1 MMTPDRQAL
10 IELLKVG
17 IGNSMECRIPHSVQ
31 WQQVMVIAQMQGIGN
46 VVLDGVEKSKV
57 AGISKE
63 VLLQW
68 IAYTQQQENRYI
80 MQEKLIAELA
90 SFYQEHNIPMMV
102 LKGWGLS
109 LLYPKPNHRPYSDL
123 DIYLFGKQKEG
134 DAALEDWF
142 KSLNV
147 KEFKIDNSHHHHSV
161 FVYKGLSVENHYDF
175 VNVYSHSSNKKVE
188 KRLKSL
194 VKESSNIKMKVEGVE
209 VWLPSPDFNALFLLR
224 HAAVHFA
231 GSEISL
237 RQVVDWGVFMQQYHK
252 QVDWDSL
259 IPFIKEMNMH
269 HFLGAINYIC
279 YHYLGFNKEIF
290 DSCIDESFGE
300 RVFEDLFNPMHQQ
313 SKVKGTVRYIYSRFR
328 YWWSNRWKHRIVYSD
343 SLFTTFL
350 VQIFAHLMKPAT
362 LRN

>member
-1 MMTPDRQAL
+1 MTPVRQAL

-17 IGNSMECRIPHSVQ
+17 IGNSVECRIPHSVQ
-31 WQQVMVIAQMQGIGN
+31 WGQVLGIAQMQGVGS
-46 VVLDGVEKSKV
+46 VVLDGVEKSKLE
-57 AGISKE
+57 GISKE

-68 IAYTQQQENRYI
+68 IAYTQQQENRYVL
-80 MQEKLIAELA
+80 QEKLIAELA
-90 SFYQEHNIPMMV
+90 SFYQEYNIPMMV

-109 LLYPKPNHRPYSDL
+109 LLYPNPNHRPYSDL
-123 DIYLFGKQKEG
+123 DIYLYGKQKEG

-175 VNVYSHSSNKKVE
+175 INVYSHSSNKKVE

-194 VKESSNIKMKVEGVE
+194 VKETPNVMVKVNGVE

-224 HAAVHFA
+224 HAAAHFA

-237 RQVVDWGVFMQQYHK
+237 RQVVDWGLFMQHYHK
-252 QVDWDSL
+252 QVDWGSL
-259 IPFIKEMNMH
+259 MPFIKEMNMH

-279 YHYLGFNKEIF
+279 YHYLGFNKEVFI
-290 DSCIDESFGE
+290 SCIDESFGDK
-300 RVFEDLFNPMHQQ
+300 VFEELFNPMHEK

-343 SLFTTFL
+343 SLLTTFL
-350 VQIFAHLMKPAT
+350 VQFFAHLMKPTT

>member
-1 MMTPDRQAL
+1 MAPNIQAL
-10 IELLKVG
+10 IELLKMG
-17 IGNSMECRIPHSVQ
+17 IGNSADCRIPDSVQ
-31 WQQVMVIAQMQGIGN
+31 WGQVVQIAQMQGVGS
-46 VVLDGVEKSKV
+46 VVLDGLERTKVE
-57 AGISKE
+57 GISKE

-68 IAYTQQQENRYI
+68 IAYTQQQENRY
-80 MQEKLIAELA
+80 MLQEKLIAELA
-90 SFYQEHNIPMMV
+90 SFYQEQDMQMMV

-109 LLYPKPNHRPYSDL
+109 LLYPKPKHRPYSDL

-134 DAALEDWF
+134 DQLFHNKRGIE
-142 KSLNV
+142 
-147 KEFKIDNSHHHHSV
+147 IDDSHHHHSV
-161 FVYKGLSVENHYDF
+161 FSYKGLSVENHYDF

-194 VKESSNIKMKVEGVE
+194 VKETPNVKVKVNGVE

-224 HAAVHFA
+224 HAAAHFA

-237 RQVVDWGVFMQQYHK
+237 RQVVDWGLFMQQNH
-252 QVDWDSL
+252 QLVDWVTQ
-259 IPFIKEMNMH
+259 IPFIKKMNMH

-290 DSCIDESFGE
+290 DSCIDESYGE

-313 SKVKGTVRYIYSRFR
+313 SKVKGTVKYIYSRFR
-328 YWWSNRWKHRIVYSD
+328 YWWSNRWKHRIVYSE
-343 SLFTTFL
+343 SLLTTFL
-350 VQIFAHLMKPAT
+350 AQLFAHLMKPAT